1 MATMRRR
8 YRWEGCN
15 DAPVDRRVGALMFV
29 GLCVPQLGEI
39 VDVGLVRDYTVRA
52 QELGFD
58 SMWVQEHFHFATESE
73 SAYPTESG
81 GTQRSVYETVYSPL
95 ELLAA
100 VTAWAPG
107 MGIGTT
113 VLVAGY
119 HYPAPLANRLATLSQ
134 LSGGRLIAGFG
145 VGWSK
150 EEHVAAGV
158 DASTRGKRVDEF
170 IPALRACWEDDPISY
185 RSSMFEIAPGIMRPK
200 PVRPIPLMA
209 GMWSEAGL
217 RRTARDF
224 DLWNPGGP
232 VMPLDESEEKLARI
246 NSWRAEGKDPVGM
259 VYRLATENA
268 AGLKIGVDG
277 VIDHVQDARRRG
289 IEGVVIDTNFD
300 TSITDS
306 ASWLAQLEDLAGALE

>member
-1 MATMRRR
+1 
-8 YRWEGCN
+8 
-15 DAPVDRRVGALMFV
+15 MFV
-29 GLCVPQLGEI
+29 GLCLPQLGALI
-39 VDVGLVRDYTVRA
+39 DPGLIRDYAVRA

-58 SMWVQEHFHFATESE
+58 SVWVQEHFLFATESE
-73 SAYPTESG
+73 SAYPKQSG
-81 GTQRSVYETVYSPL
+81 GTQRSVYESVFSPL

-113 VLVAGY
+113 ILVAGY

-134 LSGGRLIAGFG
+134 LSGGDLIAGFG
-145 VGWSK
+145 AGWSR
-150 EEHVAAGV
+150 EEHAAAGV
-158 DASTRGKRVDEF
+158 DPATRGRRLDEF
-170 IPALRACWEDDPISY
+170 IPALRSCLENDRAGFTSA
-185 RSSMFEIAPGIMRPK
+185 MFDIAPGIMLPK
-200 PVRPIPLMA
+200 PVSRIPLMA

-232 VMPLDESEEKLARI
+232 VMPLDEAEEKLARI
-246 NSWRAEGKDPVGM
+246 NSWRPDGKEPVGM

-277 VIDHVQDARRRG
+277 VIDHVQDARARG

-300 TSITDS
+300 TSLRAPADWIR
-306 ASWLAQLEDLAGALE
+306 QLEDLAGALE